1 LKKRYNINILGQD
14 ISVLSESGD
23 EHVTQVVDY
32 INKKAEEIGKNSGN
46 MTSLRIAILVA
57 LNIADEYFQTKQ
69 LEEERHRQL
78 VNRSERLI
86 NLMKEVG

>member
-1 LKKRYNINILGQD
+1 MKKRYNINILGQD

-86 NLMKEVG
+86 NLMKEVS

>member
-1 LKKRYNINILGQD
+1 MKKRYNINILGQD